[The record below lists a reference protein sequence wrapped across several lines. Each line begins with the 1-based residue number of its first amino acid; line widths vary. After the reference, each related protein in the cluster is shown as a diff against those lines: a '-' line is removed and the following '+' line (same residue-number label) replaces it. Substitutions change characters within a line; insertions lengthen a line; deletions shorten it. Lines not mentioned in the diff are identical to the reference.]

1 MVVSRPAPGPRAPPR
16 PVWRVRVGTPPGAG
30 GGWRWRGS
38 TDRTTPFGWFR
49 VPSRVSGRRFGP
61 AVGSPAPAGL
71 MRCIYPHGQ
80 YPVSPNPRENG
91 TTVTFNNYAI
101 GFFRRS
107 KDADELLIQHIA
119 TSLGTLPRGS
129 CGCPSRHAPRKVASD
144 TPSRR
149 AAFCRLRLRAGKVG
163 SSIWYDQCACP
174 PERRDQPS
182 SGLCAPDRT
191 GLSSRSSYQNGPR
204 QGSHRYRH
212 PSICVVQLCAI

>member
-1 MVVSRPAPGPRAPPR
+1 MLNPPTHPLDPPPTTRLSRN
-16 PVWRVRVGTPPGAG
+16 
-30 GGWRWRGS
+30 
-38 TDRTTPFGWFR
+38 
-49 VPSRVSGRRFGP
+49 PSS
-61 AVGSPAPAGL
+61 AA
-71 MRCIYPHGQ
+71 Q
-80 YPVSPNPRENG
+80 YPRHKPSSRKSNPRENG